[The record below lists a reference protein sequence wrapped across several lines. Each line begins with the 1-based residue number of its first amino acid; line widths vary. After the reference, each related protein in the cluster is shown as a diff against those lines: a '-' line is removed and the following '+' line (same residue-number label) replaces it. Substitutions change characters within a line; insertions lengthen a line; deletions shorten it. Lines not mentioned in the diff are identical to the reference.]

1 MVTPIDVPPHGS
13 LRVPFCPSGT
23 VLSRLLCCRL
33 VCRGYPSRV
42 NSVLFGP
49 CMEIINTEILEFVPN
64 YFESKHKAYGNLH
77 FQLKHWETIYNEGAE
92 VDAVVYCVTC
102 WL

>member
-1 MVTPIDVPPHGS
+1 
-13 LRVPFCPSGT
+13 
-23 VLSRLLCCRL
+23 
-33 VCRGYPSRV
+33 
-42 NSVLFGP
+42 
-49 CMEIINTEILEFVPN
+49 MEIINTEILEFVPN